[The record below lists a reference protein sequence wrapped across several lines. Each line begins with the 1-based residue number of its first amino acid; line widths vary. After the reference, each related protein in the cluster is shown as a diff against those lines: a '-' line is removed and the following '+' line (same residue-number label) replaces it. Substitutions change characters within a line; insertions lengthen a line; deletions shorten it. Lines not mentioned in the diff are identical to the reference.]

1 MKVKLIC
8 FFIFIYGFAFSQ
20 SVFDYQKQF
29 DSIAKLSK
37 DSNSEMFYE
46 KQLKKYLNNDKSQ
59 TDKEMLYLMIGYS
72 ATQNY
77 KPYSDLLAAND
88 IFKLNES
95 GKYQTASDKA
105 IKILNKN
112 PFHLK
117 VMIEYSYALTGLG
130 KTDEADAIK
139 FRMFKIYKAMYF
151 SCNGNPNKY
160 AVFELAPND
169 GQNFIKYYI
178 RWQLG
183 KISSGKDEYG
193 KAIDIIEAK
202 NDKQTQ
208 IFHFSINHAKKL
220 IHKK

>member
-95 GKYQTASDKA
+95 GKYQTASVSYT
-105 IKILNKN
+105 
-112 PFHLK
+112 HLD
-117 VMIEYSYALTGLG
+117 V
-130 KTDEADAIK
+130 
-139 FRMFKIYKAMYF
+139 YKRQHF
-151 SCNGNPNKY
+151 LSS
-160 AVFELAPND
+160 EL
-169 GQNFIKYYI
+169 
-178 RWQLG
+178 L
-183 KISSGKDEYG
+183 KD
-193 KAIDIIEAK
+193 
-202 NDKQTQ
+202 
-208 IFHFSINHAKKL
+208 
-220 IHKK
+220 